1 MKITIE
7 NTSSPGASFTPN
19 TNEVLLKTYQW
30 IKEHPGVHCT
40 YHEFRMSLQRD
51 KGVNDN
57 NNRNIHPLLKNC
69 GFVYYETRGSISVDQ
84 FFTRTGLAYIKTLE
98 TLQLVDDNSD
108 YTPTQRREAKQKLE
122 SIQKDLVYKALTALF
137 KEQDLNYIEPL
148 KEFLS
153 FALFFGKISKPEFAY
168 YLYAKK
174 QGIDI
179 TNLANIQD
187 TISSYRDGLIEFEVD
202 VSVRNDIDL
211 RERSRTERR
220 KEGLSYLTSFTYFSS
235 LMIQS
240 GIMTKD
246 SDYYVISEAM
256 RNRANTLLEV
266 E

>member
-98 TLQLVDDNSD
+98 TLQLVD